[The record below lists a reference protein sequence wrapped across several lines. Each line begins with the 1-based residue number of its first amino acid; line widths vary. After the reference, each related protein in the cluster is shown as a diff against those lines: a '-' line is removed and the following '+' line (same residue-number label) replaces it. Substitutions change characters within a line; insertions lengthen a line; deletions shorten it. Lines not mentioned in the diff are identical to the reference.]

1 MTGGDACL
9 PVLVKILALAV
20 EEVPFEKSL
29 RETGL
34 RACLPRKAAEPSDFG
49 FAE

>member
-9 PVLVKILALAV
+9 PVLVKILAEAV
-20 EEVPFEKSL
+20 EEAPFEKSL
-29 RETGL
+29 SGTGL